1 MVIKMKKHI
10 YISTFYV
17 ISILIILFTSSC
29 KSRASANYDR
39 INESTHPVELDST
52 IRYRRLANG
61 FTYFIKALPEPQAK
75 LYMRFYHKAGSNQED
90 SDQFDVAHGLEHLA
104 FKATK
109 HFPNGIGQSESIN
122 KLGINV
128 YDMLAFSGQT
138 TEYYFDAP
146 PKSKEALGTAFLF
159 FKDIANGLNLTDEAI
174 HSVKGELKQ
183 EFLMGEENNL
193 NELNANSKLEASY
206 FPCKQDESNYLEN
219 IGTQIP
225 EVFRRFYKDWY
236 RPDLLALSIV
246 GNIEDM
252 DRLEKQIKS
261 TFSDLESPENSKK
274 IMNCDSLFASRA
286 PQFSIIKRTPVES
299 KIFPDTKVSLDIIFR
314 DPITMKNLNNI
325 NGIKRLILLKML
337 RGITSERLSEISTTY
352 SSFSAGIRDTYE
364 LDNLPSTMKIRATLE
379 RSIGEKQAIQKII
392 RVILELQKY
401 GISGAEW
408 DILKQKHIQYLQSK
422 DENNADYWI
431 EEIKNFYIK
440 GEALPD
446 NKNAVLKEWLS
457 RLSLSEFNDFG
468 SEFLSKKPEDI
479 GIMAPS
485 GHQALSLT
493 EKEVR
498 SWVKEAYQK
507 EVKPYEKLI
516 IPEALM
522 SSKDVKKLEKPEI
535 TEDSFSKTGVRE
547 IILNNGVKLVF
558 KQINEAVGLDK
569 DNIRI
574 HGYALKGTNC
584 FPEEQFF
591 SAANAPSIISYSG
604 LNEMKR
610 FEIDRFLE
618 KNNMLSGVVSTYID
632 MDEVGIQ
639 GSTNLYNL
647 EIILQLIYLHFTS
660 ANIDK
665 EAFEDWKLMK
675 YKTHKH
681 QFNREFQNAIRKSTG
696 DFSFVGD
703 LLGKKSLKEGDEF
716 FKGIEK
722 TNLDQAH
729 EIFKKLFGNAK
740 DFTFVISGDFQIE
753 TVLPL
758 ASKYLGN
765 LTNSSSPLFCSSSF
779 SSSSKKEKL
788 FLYEAPKYQE
798 IVAPRNEKLN
808 YMKYHIIFIQT
819 APILLDWKEQLR
831 VEALGWITT
840 EKAWRLRFEM
850 GLELYDVRVSGAFN
864 KKLNRYEISSTFEC
878 VPEEF
883 NIIREELSK
892 VISEMKSGQITE
904 GIFQKGMFA
913 MHLFYDLN
921 KRGGKHLPQHQNLY
935 AHYRYGQPLTDP
947 VEVEEFV
954 NSLTVEDIVKTAN
967 KYFKDDNLYEFVMR
981 DKDFK

>member
-1 MVIKMKKHI
+1 MKELKQI
-10 YISTFYV
+10 YIPKIYCT
-17 ISILIILFTSSC
+17 SILIVLFISSC
-29 KSRASANYDR
+29 KSPAPANYSR
-39 INESTHPVELDST
+39 LNESTHLVELDSC
-52 IRYRRLANG
+52 IRYGRLPNG
-61 FTYFIKALPEPQAK
+61 FTYFIKDLSAPQSK
-75 LYMRFYHKAGSNQED
+75 LFMRFYHNAGSNQEGP
-90 SDQFDVAHGLEHLA
+90 DQIDVAHGLEHLA
-104 FKATK
+104 FKPTK
-109 HFPNGIGQSESIN
+109 HFPKGIGQSESIN
-122 KLGINV
+122 KLGINI

-146 PKSKEALGTAFLF
+146 PNSQEALGTAFLF

-183 EFLMGEENNL
+183 EFLMGEGDNL
-193 NELNANSKLEASY
+193 NELNANRKLEASY
-206 FPCKQDESNYLEN
+206 FPCQQDESNYLES

-225 EVFRRFYKDWY
+225 EEFRRFYKDWY

-252 DRLEKQIKS
+252 DSMEKQIKS

-274 IMNCDSLFASRA
+274 IVDCDSLFASRA
-286 PQFSIIKRTPVES
+286 PQFSIVERTPVTS
-299 KIFPDTKVSLDIIFR
+299 KVFPDTKVNLDIIYR
-314 DPITMKNLNNI
+314 DPTTMNNLDNLK
-325 NGIKRLILLKML
+325 GIKRLILLQML
-337 RGITSERLSEISTTY
+337 RGIASERLREISTGH

-364 LDNLPSTMKIRATLE
+364 LENLPSTLKIGATLE
-379 RSIGEKQAIQKII
+379 SSIEEKQALQQ
-392 RVILELQKY
+392 ILRILLQIQKY
-401 GISGAEW
+401 GVSGAEW

-422 DENNADYWI
+422 DEDNPEYWI
-431 EEIKNFYIK
+431 KEIKNFYTK

-446 NKNAVLKEWLS
+446 NKNAILKEWLS
-457 RLSLSEFNDFG
+457 EVSFSEFNDFA
-468 SEFLSKKPEDI
+468 SQFLFKHPEDI

-498 SWVKEAYQK
+498 FWVEETYQK
-507 EVKPYEKLI
+507 EVKPYEKPI

-522 SSKDVKKLEKPEI
+522 SSIEVKKLEKPEI
-535 TEDSFSKTGVRE
+535 AEDSSSKTGVRE

-558 KQINEAVGLDK
+558 KQITGAVGLDK

-591 SAANAPSIISYSG
+591 SAINAPSIISYSG
-604 LNEMKR
+604 LNEMNK

-618 KNNMLSGVVSTYID
+618 KNKMLSGVVSTYID

-639 GSTNLYNL
+639 GSANLSNL

-660 ANIDK
+660 ANKDK

-675 YKTHKH
+675 YKTHRH
-681 QFNREFQNAIRKSTG
+681 QSNLEFHNAIRKSTG
-696 DFSFVGD
+696 DFSFIGN
-703 LLGKKSLKEGDEF
+703 LLGKKSLKEGDEI

-729 EIFKKLFGNAK
+729 EIFGKLFGNAE

-753 TVLPL
+753 SVLPM
-758 ASKYLGN
+758 ASKYLSN
-765 LTNSSSPLFCSSSF
+765 LPNSSSPPAC
-779 SSSSKKEKL
+779 SSSKKEKL
-788 FLYEAPKYQE
+788 FLSEGPNYQE
-798 IVAPRNEKLN
+798 IIAPGNEKLN
-808 YMKYHIIFIQT
+808 YIKYHISFLQA

-850 GLELYDVRVSGAFN
+850 GLALYDVEVRGAFN

-883 NIIREELSK
+883 NIIRKELSK

-935 AHYRYGQPLTDP
+935 AHYRYGQPIIDP
-947 VEVEEFV
+947 AEVEEFV

-967 KYFKDDNLYEFVMR
+967 KYFKNENLYEFVMK
-981 DKDFK
+981 DKDLKL